1 MVETVI
7 LGSEQETLVRTQ
19 QTGKYCRGCKR
30 WHAREDFS
38 FKDARKRTLR
48 SRCHVCCREAS
59 RRHYMRMKVA
69 YLERNR
75 RNNPLQRQAAAEF
88 VYQFLLAHS
97 CVECGEAD
105 PVVLEF
111 NHLDP
116 ATSRRTS
123 AT

>member
-1 MVETVI
+1 
-7 LGSEQETLVRTQ
+7 
-19 QTGKYCRGCKR
+19 
-30 WHAREDFS
+30 
-38 FKDARKRTLR
+38 
-48 SRCHVCCREAS
+48 
-59 RRHYMRMKVA
+59 MKIT

-88 VYQFLLAHS
+88 VYQFLLGQP

-111 NHLDP
+111 NHVEP
-116 ATSRRTS
+116 ATNRATS